1 MSVLNFTPTQRRQR
15 QYEVYLS
22 PAKRRSMTLQHS
34 GRNGARGQPLR
45 ALSTR
50 GGILLI
56 GVICYSTQCIAELN
70 ATSQRYFQTLCSSM
84 RPRCSIVYCRSRR
97 PCPVLSMAI
106 VCSICYFCLHTP
118 CAITLYHQVLD
129 AHTGHNRYDSV
140 DKMDKEYEHLSFVTC
155 FILVIFFGPFV

>member
-1 MSVLNFTPTQRRQR
+1 MKTIILTWCESIKARIRVQIGTQTKKLLWSKRPVSVLNFTPTQRRQR

-22 PAKRRSMTLQHS
+22 PAKRRSMTLLRR
-34 GRNGARGQPLR
+34 GKNGARGQPLR

-50 GGILLI
+50 RGILLI
-56 GVICYSTQCIAELN
+56 GVICYSAQCIAELN

-118 CAITLYHQVLD
+118 CAITLYH
-129 AHTGHNRYDSV
+129 
-140 DKMDKEYEHLSFVTC
+140 
-155 FILVIFFGPFV
+155 